1 MSLQPETLVT
11 FRLTAKSEDAAYAYI
26 RLSIDFKRGELLTVE
41 VLIMNIQGKTVLI
54 TGANRGIGRA
64 IALELAKLGVKRLLL
79 VARNA
84 ALLAEV
90 ATLIETLGVEAVPLA
105 LDLTKPVEVNIAIA
119 QAWRDHGPIHL
130 LVNCAGVARQAPFLQ
145 SRLPNV
151 QEEIAI
157 NLVRE

>member
-1 MSLQPETLVT
+1 
-11 FRLTAKSEDAAYAYI
+11 
-26 RLSIDFKRGELLTVE
+26 
-41 VLIMNIQGKTVLI
+41 MNIQGKTALV

-64 IALELAKLGVKRLLL
+64 IALELAQLGVKRLVL

-130 LVNCAGVARQAPFLQ
+130 LVNCAGVAHQAPFLQ
-145 SRLPNV
+145 SQLSRV